1 MPCFIRVEGLLSD
14 RDADEVFDR
23 VSDFERYA
31 HHTDAVREV
40 TVTADDAGT
49 VDSAWAVNF
58 RGGVLHWTERDVVD
72 RVARNITFEQLTG
85 DFARFVGTWDVRE
98 VGDDVVVLF
107 SCEFDM
113 GIPSLEPIINPVAM
127 RALIDSI
134 ALILRGLLG
143 EDIELT
149 SSHRDAAVVGS

>member
-1 MPCFIRVEGLLSD
+1 MPCFIRVEGLLSG
-14 RDADEVFDR
+14 RNADEVFER
-23 VSDFERYA
+23 VRDFERYA
-31 HHTDAVREV
+31 DHTDAVREV

-72 RVARNITFEQLTG
+72 AAARTITFEQLTG
-85 DFARFVGTWDVRE
+85 DFARFDGSWDVQQA
-98 VGDDVVVLF
+98 GDDVVVLF

-134 ALILRGLLG
+134 GLILRGLLG

-149 SSHRDAAVVGS
+149 SSHRDTAVVGS

>member
-1 MPCFIRVEGLLSD
+1 MPCLIRVEGLLTS

-23 VSDFERYA
+23 VRDFERYA
-31 HHTDAVREV
+31 DHTDAVREV
-40 TVTADDAGT
+40 TVVADEAGT

-58 RGGVLHWTERDVVD
+58 RSGVLQWTERDVID
-72 RVARNITFEQLTG
+72 PVARSITFEQLTG
-85 DFARFVGTWDVRE
+85 DFARFVGSWDVRQTD
-98 VGDDVVVLF
+98 DDVVVLF

-134 ALILRGLLG
+134 GLILRGLLG
-143 EDIELT
+143 DDIELT
-149 SSHRDAAVVGS
+149 SSSKDTAVVGL

>member
-1 MPCFIRVEGLLSD
+1 MPCFIRVEALLCD

-23 VSDFERYA
+23 VRDFERYA
-31 HHTDAVREV
+31 DHTDAVREV

-72 RVARNITFEQLTG
+72 PAARSITFEQLTG
-85 DFARFVGTWDVRE
+85 DFSRFVGTWDVRQT
-98 VGDDVVVLF
+98 GDDVVVLF

-134 ALILRGLLG
+134 GLILRGLLG

-149 SSHRDAAVVGS
+149 SSHRDTAVVGS